1 MEPLYNQISKEPDIL
16 SFKWLDLYKGSEKK
30 LLLQFTKN
38 ISVFYT
44 GN

>member
-1 MEPLYNQISKEPDIL
+1 MEPLYNQISKEPDTL

-30 LLLQFTKN
+30 LLLQSTRK
-38 ISVFYT
+38 ISVFYI